1 MNRVMTANGKTVF
14 IVYFSAAGST
24 RHVAEVMEKRFKE
37 LGLESSLYDVADNR
51 DLCQTISRQ
60 IQSLGND
67 CCLVV
72 GSPVYVSHAAPPIM
86 QCISS
91 LASVDVSYA
100 VPFVTWGGA
109 SSGISLFEMAKEL
122 SRKGFKILGAAKILA
137 VHSLMWQLENPL
149 GAGHPSSEDDKVI
162 EQLVDEISNKM
173 QSGGGKEVELSRLAY
188 QSKEVHIEMEKV
200 TLEKAKA
207 QMPTR
212 EVEEEICSQ
221 CEICVEVCPTDSVT
235 LAPYPVFGEECV
247 YCFNCMR
254 SCPEGAIKADLTEV
268 WQRIQDRAAFFK
280 ERPQAQIF
288 F

>member
-60 IQSLGND
+60 IQRLGND

-122 SRKGFKILGAAKILA
+122 SRKGFKILGAAQNFGSSFLDVA
-137 VHSLMWQLENPL
+137 ARESFRSGAPEL
-149 GAGHPSSEDDKVI
+149 GGR
-162 EQLVDEISNKM
+162 
-173 QSGGGKEVELSRLAY
+173 QSYRATGGR
-188 QSKEVHIEMEKV
+188 
-200 TLEKAKA
+200 
-207 QMPTR
+207 
-212 EVEEEICSQ
+212 
-221 CEICVEVCPTDSVT
+221 D
-235 LAPYPVFGEECV
+235 
-247 YCFNCMR
+247 
-254 SCPEGAIKADLTEV
+254 
-268 WQRIQDRAAFFK
+268 
-280 ERPQAQIF
+280 
-288 F
+288 